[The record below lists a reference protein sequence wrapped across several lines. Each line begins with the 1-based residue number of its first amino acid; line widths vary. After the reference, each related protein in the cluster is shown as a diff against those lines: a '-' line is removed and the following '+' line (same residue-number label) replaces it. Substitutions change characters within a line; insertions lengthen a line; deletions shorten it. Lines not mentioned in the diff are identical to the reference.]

1 MILVELSHAH
11 TSQIVSLLLEGLSLG
26 EGGEFAKL
34 TPDAEQAHKLLSH
47 ALFNGVAWGAALMD
61 GPAMRG
67 FMLCATGQ
75 HWLFKESI
83 AEEQIL
89 YIHPNYRRGRE
100 AARMIKHCLNMA
112 KSKGLHSFHAGTS
125 VEYNTDGVEKLYHL
139 CGFRT
144 IGKKFNLVF

>member
-1 MILVELSHAH
+1 MTVIELSHAH
-11 TSQIVSLLLEGLSLG
+11 TPQLVSLLLDGLSRG
-26 EGGEFAKL
+26 EGGEFANI
-34 TPDAEQAHKLLSH
+34 TPDAEQAHKLLSQ

-61 GPAMRG
+61 GPALRG
-67 FMLCATGQ
+67 FMLCATAQ

-89 YIHPNYRRGRE
+89 YIHPDYRRGRE
-100 AARMIKHCLNMA
+100 AVRMVRYCLEVA
-112 KSKGLHSFHAGTS
+112 KRKGLHSFHAGTS
-125 VEYNTDGVEKLYHL
+125 LEYNTDGVEKLYHL